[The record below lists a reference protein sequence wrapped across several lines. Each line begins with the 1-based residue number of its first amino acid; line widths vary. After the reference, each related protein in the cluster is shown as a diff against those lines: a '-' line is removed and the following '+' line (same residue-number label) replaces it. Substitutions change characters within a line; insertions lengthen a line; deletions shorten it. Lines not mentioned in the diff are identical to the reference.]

1 MGNELDL
8 SQLERHY
15 IMPERHVGDF
25 KPYWQ
30 KKKAQLNE
38 EFLEI
43 KEDFFTRE
51 ETMQRVGSDR
61 ILQDYYFDWLYASG
75 RYEEI
80 ENFRFDLLT
89 PETRAY
95 YLAKINLKNHKKKA
109 FEYLF
114 EFADS
119 VNSCEVVQLQ
129 KQRRAAAFIDLL
141 REGRNGLLFYRY
153 LDKFGKYD
161 VMRLYDHIDV
171 AKNAVETYF
180 LMKSYNRDGMYEEAL
195 NAFDEFESIY
205 KKQLK
210 EERKDIGFSRRSLS
224 DVVY

>member
-89 PETRAY
+89 PETRA
-95 YLAKINLKNHKKKA
+95 
-109 FEYLF
+109 
-114 EFADS
+114 
-119 VNSCEVVQLQ
+119 
-129 KQRRAAAFIDLL
+129 
-141 REGRNGLLFYRY
+141 
-153 LDKFGKYD
+153 
-161 VMRLYDHIDV
+161 
-171 AKNAVETYF
+171 
-180 LMKSYNRDGMYEEAL
+180 
-195 NAFDEFESIY
+195 
-205 KKQLK
+205 
-210 EERKDIGFSRRSLS
+210 
-224 DVVY
+224 